1 MMSAMRKKY
10 KALDCCCCI
19 GGMSEGLH
27 RAGFEVVGVD
37 IVHHACYRFPLILRD
52 FRRLTYADLSE
63 YDYIHLSP
71 PCQGSSRG
79 SALARSR
86 GKVYPDLI
94 PAARRLAVASGL
106 PYTIENVVGSAL
118 KGIRLYGDMFGLPI
132 LRERIFESNIP
143 LSNDIPRTPGRII
156 TVAGSHARAGE
167 NWRRAMGIN
176 WKAPDY
182 LIKEAVPPA
191 YGEYIGRQVI
201 DWLNHHPASPHN
213 PPGYHE
219 VVEVYEE
226 PGAYEQPA
234 EHEEPPECEK
244 RR

>member
-1 MMSAMRKKY
+1 MRKKY

-27 RAGFEVVGVD
+27 RAGFEVIGVD
-37 IVHHACYRFPLILRD
+37 IVHHASYRFPLILRD

-86 GKVYPDLI
+86 GRIYIDLI

-106 PYTIENVVGSAL
+106 PYTIENVVGSSL

-132 LRERIFESNIP
+132 LRERIFESNIS
-143 LSNDIPRTPGRII
+143 LSNDIPRVPGKII
-156 TVAGSHARAGE
+156 TVAGSHARGGD

-182 LIKEAVPPA
+182 LVKEAVPPA
-191 YGEYIGRQVI
+191 YGEYIGRQVFE
-201 DWLNHHPASPHN
+201 WLTHHSAAAHN
-213 PPGYHE
+213 PPGHHD
-219 VVEVYEE
+219 E
-226 PGAYEQPA
+226 PADYEQPA
-234 EHEEPPECEK
+234 EYDELPEYESV
-244 RR
+244 R